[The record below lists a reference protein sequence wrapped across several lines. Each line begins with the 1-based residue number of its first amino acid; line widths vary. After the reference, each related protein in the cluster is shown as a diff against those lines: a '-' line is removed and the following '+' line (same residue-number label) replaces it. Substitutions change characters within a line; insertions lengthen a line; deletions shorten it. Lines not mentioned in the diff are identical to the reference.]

1 MSDPHRGAHL
11 PSGIELSN
19 LEQDAAS
26 QRYRATAYFP
36 PDAIMF
42 KGHFPG
48 DPIAPGH
55 CLLELVL
62 EILQSFGFPI
72 EYKTIQSVKFYLPVR
87 PGDEST
93 MEIDMTPQT
102 HGTFAAD
109 VTLQRENQPV
119 LEVSAVLAPC
129 CGPLAAS
136 QKG

>member
-1 MSDPHRGAHL
+1 MRDPHCTVRL

-26 QRYRATAYFP
+26 QRYRATAHFP

-62 EILQSFGFPI
+62 EILQSFGYRL
-72 EYKTIQSVKFYLPVR
+72 EYKTIQSVKFHLPVR
-87 PGDEST
+87 PGDGCT
-93 MEIDMTPQT
+93 MEIHLTSQG

-109 VTLQRENQPV
+109 GTLQKENQPV

-129 CGPLAAS
+129 CGALAAS

>member
-1 MSDPHRGAHL
+1 MRDPPCTVRL

-19 LEQDAAS
+19 REQDAAS
-26 QRYRATAYFP
+26 QRYRATAHFP

-48 DPIAPGH
+48 DPVAPGH

-62 EILQSFGFPI
+62 EILQSFGYRL
-72 EYKTIQSVKFYLPVR
+72 EYKTIQSVKFHLPVR
-87 PGDEST
+87 PGEGCT
-93 MEIDMTPQT
+93 MEIHLTPET
-102 HGTFAAD
+102 AGAFTANG
-109 VTLQRENQPV
+109 TLQRDGHLV

-129 CGPLAAS
+129 CGALAAS